1 MKVNLYTVKDQKL
14 SISDYLKL
22 GFLSFFGVGYA
33 PKAPGT
39 MGSLATIPV
48 IYALSALNT
57 TFNQLLIIITVL
69 FVTACY
75 ITEIVQKERGLHDP
89 QWIVIDEVIGMLI
102 TWAFIFP
109 KVDLV
114 NICLVFVVFR
124 VYDILKIFPAN
135 WADKKITN
143 GIGTNLDDVI
153 SALYAGLVVWA
164 INYFHWIN

>member
-14 SISDYLKL
+14 TITEYLQL
-22 GFLSFFGVGYA
+22 GFLSFFGVGYS

-39 MGSLATIPV
+39 VGSLATIPV
-48 IYALSALNT
+48 IYALSSLGISVM
-57 TFNQLLIIITVL
+57 QLWVLISVL
-69 FVTACY
+69 FIVACY
-75 ITEIVQKERGLHDP
+75 ITDIVQKKRGLHDP

-109 KVDLV
+109 RVDMISIFLA
-114 NICLVFVVFR
+114 FVVFR
-124 VYDILKIFPAN
+124 IFDIIKIFPAN

-153 SALYAGLVVWA
+153 SALYAGLVLWN